1 MKSGNDDRIQWILLL
16 LLICT
21 TVDAFTLTSTPRQQ
35 STPSPTLLFAST
47 RSNGQ
52 GKKSAKTRKPNN
64 KKRKSKRRR
73 GPHHHRE
80 PQTRPVLT
88 NYPENRNEWTND
100 ERLTQAIDCIHFDS
114 CPGCVVNDHVGNVDI
129 IKSAKLFFSSTAV
142 RKRRVDVSP
151 DKLIV
156 EESNDGFYQV
166 VVPSPVTGWRTQ
178 AKLAVAPK
186 SSSWA
191 KDGCAFGLF
200 QRGTHSVLSIPEC
213 KVHHPAINRA
223 AHALVNA
230 TEKVGTAAFE
240 PDSSQGGLRY
250 VQFQVERTT
259 GRICLTL
266 VWYAELLKETQPAVS
281 RLQKEL
287 QRLEPDLWH
296 SMWVHCNDG
305 IGNAIF
311 SRKPNRWHRLVG
323 PEFLREPL
331 AVGDKGWLYFSPLAF
346 RQGNMSGFDIL
357 SIDVARNIP
366 GKSRVCELY
375 AGIGVLGLTALAYHH
390 DKGQPLTW
398 VRCSDENSANPRC
411 FRRSVDSL

>member
-1 MKSGNDDRIQWILLL
+1 MNTSCNGRICSVLLGCILFL
-16 LLICT
+16 CT
-21 TVDAFTLTSTPRQQ
+21 AEAFTLAPRRQ
-35 STPSPTLLFAST
+35 SPPTLLFAST
-47 RSNGQ
+47 RSDGR
-52 GKKSAKTRKPNN
+52 GKKSSIRKPNIKN
-64 KKRKSKRRR
+64 KVKKKRPKSSYQNK
-73 GPHHHRE
+73 E
-80 PQTRPVLT
+80 PEPRPVLT
-88 NYPENRNEWTND
+88 DYADNRNEWTND
-100 ERLTQAIDCIHFDS
+100 ERLTAAIDCPHFDA

-142 RKRRVDVSP
+142 RKRRLDVSP
-151 DKLIV
+151 DKLVV
-156 EESNDGFYQV
+156 EESDDGFYQV
-166 VVPSPVTGWRTQ
+166 VIPSPVTEWRTQ

-200 QRGTHSVLSIPEC
+200 RRGTHSVLSIPEC
-213 KVHHPAINRA
+213 EVHHPAVNRA
-223 AHALVNA
+223 VHALVAA

-266 VWYAELLKETQPAVS
+266 VWYAELLKETQPSLS

-305 IGNAIF
+305 SGNNIF
-311 SRKPNRWHRLVG
+311 SRNPNRWHRLVG

-331 AVGDKGWLYFSPLAF
+331 AAGNKGWLYYTPLAF

-357 SIDVARNIP
+357 AIDVARKVP

-375 AGIGVLGLTALAYHH
+375 AGIGVLGLTALAYHQ

-398 VRCSDENSANPRC
+398 VRCSDENPANPRC

>member
-1 MKSGNDDRIQWILLL
+1 MTRGRDCVTLSILLGC
-16 LLICT
+16 LIWVRVT
-21 TVDAFTLTSTPRQQ
+21 DAFVPA
-35 STPSPTLLFAST
+35 SPTIRAQPSLVLFAST
-47 RSNGQ
+47 RRG
-52 GKKSAKTRKPNN
+52 NN
-64 KKRKSKRRR
+64 KTDGSKKQRSKRKLRTSQHNK
-73 GPHHHRE
+73 E
-80 PQTRPVLT
+80 PQPRPVVT
-88 NYPENRNEWTND
+88 DYAENRSEGIND
-100 ERLTQAIDCIHFDS
+100 ERLTQAINCPHFDE
-114 CPGCVVNDHVGNVDI
+114 CPGCVVNNHVGNIDI

-142 RKRRVDVSP
+142 RKRRLDVSP
-151 DKLIV
+151 DRLVV
-156 EESNDGFYQV
+156 EDSDDGFYQV
-166 VVPSPVTGWRTQ
+166 VVPSPVTEWRTQ

-191 KDGCAFGLF
+191 KDGCVFGLF
-200 QRGTHSVLSIPEC
+200 RKGTHSVLSIPEC

-223 AHALVNA
+223 VHALVAA

-240 PDSSQGGLRY
+240 PDSAQGGLRY
-250 VQFQVERTT
+250 VQFQVERST

-266 VWYAELLKETQPAVS
+266 VWFAEALKETQPALS

-287 QRLEPDLWH
+287 QRLEPSLWH
-296 SMWVHCNDG
+296 SIWVHCNDG
-305 IGNAIF
+305 AGNNIF
-311 SRKPNRWHRLVG
+311 SRNSNRWHRLVG

-331 AVGDKGWLYFSPLAF
+331 AVGNKGWLFYTPLAF

-357 SIDVARNIP
+357 AIDVARTIP

-398 VRCSDENSANPRC
+398 VRCSDENPANPRC